1 MYELDRYVA
10 HQFEVSGLGV
20 KNTVLFDDSLNGT
33 AVIGL
38 PRCDNVP
45 TEGKLA
51 IHTARLAEG
60 TKLCVCPI
68 PRWVALLV

>member
-20 KNTVLFDDSLNGT
+20 KYTVLFGDSWNGT

-38 PRCDNVP
+38 PRCDSVP
-45 TEGKLA
+45 TLGKLE
-51 IHTARLAEG
+51 IHTVRLAEG
-60 TKLCVCPI
+60 TKL
-68 PRWVALLV
+68 